1 MIFIVGPTCSGKT
14 STSIELAKKI
24 KGAEIIS
31 ADSRQVYKYFSVGT
45 AKPAGKWEPLKGK
58 LAFFCEGIAHH
69 LVDFLDPGNYFSA
82 GSFAEL
88 ASEKAAEI
96 KKRGGTPV
104 FVGGTGLYI
113 DSFINGIA
121 AMPQRDETIREEL
134 LKLEKKRGRAYLHKK
149 LEEADPISAKNIHP
163 NNIHRVIRALEIF
176 RITGRPIS
184 ELHKTDRLSRAG
196 KKEKHSI
203 FGLKLD
209 RAELYEKINKRVE
222 WMLENG
228 MVEETKQILSLGY
241 NLENSPAL
249 KSVGYPHV
257 IEFLE
262 NRLPFEK
269 MKSLIQQDTRNY
281 AKRQMT
287 WFNRNKDINWVAK
300 EDIWKKL

>member
-163 NNIHRVIRALEIF
+163 NNIHRV
-176 RITGRPIS
+176 
-184 ELHKTDRLSRAG
+184 
-196 KKEKHSI
+196 
-203 FGLKLD
+203 
-209 RAELYEKINKRVE
+209 
-222 WMLENG
+222 
-228 MVEETKQILSLGY
+228 
-241 NLENSPAL
+241 
-249 KSVGYPHV
+249 
-257 IEFLE
+257 
-262 NRLPFEK
+262 
-269 MKSLIQQDTRNY
+269 
-281 AKRQMT
+281 
-287 WFNRNKDINWVAK
+287 
-300 EDIWKKL
+300 